1 MLSVLHPI
9 SSWHV
14 YVVLVGRKV
23 YVVNREHSPSGE
35 CVGTCHSQAL
45 IKNSDE
51 QGSAKKPLLTP
62 LAICPSAMDRQRAV
76 SLAIVMTQELTGHGT
91 QAGPCKRTLSPEP
104 SRTGNLISGHLGN
117 NR

>member
-45 IKNSDE
+45 IKNS
-51 QGSAKKPLLTP
+51 KKLLLTP

-91 QAGPCKRTLSPEP
+91 QAGPCKRTLNPEP